1 MVLVEPL
8 TWSDTMKANKRT
20 RGTSGFRYVNKVN
33 IRGTVYWRG
42 HIKAKKGFNM
52 KNIWLPESTLGDF
65 TPEGAEKVARHV
77 DDKLKEIGRG
87 AETTFF
93 IDENGEE
100 VARLLVR

>member
-33 IRGTVYWRG
+33 IRGTVYWQG
-42 HIKAKKGFNM
+42 QIGAKKGFNTRF
-52 KNIWLPESTLGDF
+52 WLPESTLGDF

-93 IDENGEE
+93 IDEDGEE